1 MPPPT
6 RMRRQAQLRFQQA
19 RVTYLGW
26 WMPGATRLTRTITAA
41 ILDARGLLPEMTAR
55 RRPRPPA
62 DRGQAV
68 RDAG

>member
-1 MPPPT
+1 
-6 RMRRQAQLRFQQA
+6 
-19 RVTYLGW
+19 
-26 WMPGATRLTRTITAA
+26 MPGATRLTRTITAA